1 MPRSAE
7 VPPYGRLD
15 LMKEI
20 RGGLKVG
27 VTCSMLVANALY
39 IRPAR
44 GIIVKVEPNNNGY
57 VDHWSGML
65 FEVFSRTARVD
76 AIFLPFDGLL
86 QRAADDRAD
95 YDAGMHIW
103 RQSRAGHKFEED
115 WYIAR
120 PESVAPLV
128 ELIND
133 FLLFW
138 GKQGH

>member
-1 MPRSAE
+1 MPRPAE
-7 VPPYGRLD
+7 VPPYGRLE
-15 LMKEI
+15 LMKEV
-20 RGGLKVG
+20 RAGLKTG
-27 VTCSMLVANALY
+27 TYSMQVANALY

-44 GIIVKVEPNNNGY
+44 GIIVKVEPCDNGY
-57 VDHWSGML
+57 VDHWSGVL

-86 QRAADDRAD
+86 ERAAGDRAD
-95 YDAGMHIW
+95 YDGGIHIW
-103 RQSRAGHKFEED
+103 RQSKSGNKFEED

-120 PESVAPLV
+120 PESLTPLV

-138 GKQGH
+138 GKQEH

>member
-1 MPRSAE
+1 MPRPAE
-7 VPPYGRLD
+7 VPPYGRIE
-15 LMKEI
+15 LMKEV
-20 RGGLKVG
+20 RTGLKTG
-27 VTCSMLVANALY
+27 TYSMQVANALY

-44 GIIVKVEPNNNGY
+44 GIIVKVEPCDNGY
-57 VDHWSGML
+57 VDHWSGVL

-86 QRAADDRAD
+86 ARAADDRAD
-95 YDAGMHIW
+95 YDGGIHIW
-103 RQSRAGHKFEED
+103 RQSKAGHKSEED

-120 PESVAPLV
+120 PASVAPLV

-138 GKQGH
+138 GKQEH